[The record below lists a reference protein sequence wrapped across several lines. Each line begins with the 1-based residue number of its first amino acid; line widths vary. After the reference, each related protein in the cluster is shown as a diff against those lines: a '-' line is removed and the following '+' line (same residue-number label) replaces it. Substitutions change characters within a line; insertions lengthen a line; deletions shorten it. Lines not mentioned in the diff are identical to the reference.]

1 MFSFRETKWTHYLL
15 VMFYFLLHNQ
25 LQRMWMIKTRR
36 AVWPPFPTQVKSYPP
51 QGRQTSLLQVPTLWR
66 IWDLSSQWTLAV
78 TGCKLDEDWQ
88 LQSCLP
94 CCQHCQTESEQPR
107 CHSASPEL
115 NRSTAFPGLAQDPNY
130 TRASACFGVAL
141 RQVKPQRDRCLGWG
155 GRVDFH
161 NSS

>member
-1 MFSFRETKWTHYLL
+1 
-15 VMFYFLLHNQ
+15 
-25 LQRMWMIKTRR
+25 MIKTRR
-36 AVWPPFPTQVKSYPP
+36 AVCLLSQPKSSHTHPRADRHP
-51 QGRQTSLLQVPTLWR
+51 CCRFPTLWR

-107 CHSASPEL
+107 CHSASLEL